1 MRRNEARASS
11 AAPILMLSSEAGGVE
26 GESEDGIALNRA
38 LGGEDGTEFWVCEE
52 CGGDG
57 MR

>member
-1 MRRNEARASS
+1 
-11 AAPILMLSSEAGGVE
+11 MLSSEAVGVE

-38 LGGEDGTEFWVCEE
+38 LGDEDGTEMWACEE